1 MAPDDMTCGCRLIQT
16 GRMIGSRDG
25 SHKEVLVNERLQKM
39 QELGQAPWVDEL
51 SREDIQNGG
60 LQRMIEDGIVGVTS
74 NPAIFQKAIA
84 NSDLYDEQLQDLAR
98 SEDDPKEIFWGIA
111 RTEIRDACDIFMPA
125 YERTEGEDGFVSLE
139 VQPDIAYDQ
148 QATIDEAMR
157 LHEMVDRP
165 NLFVKIPATLQGLVA
180 IEEMISRGKSINV
193 TLIFSLERY
202 REVARAYIRGIK
214 RLVEG
219 GGDPSGVRSVASF
232 FVSRIDTEADSK
244 LEELGADDLKGK
256 LAIANAKLA
265 YQIYKEV
272 FGGSRWRALEERGAN
287 RQRLLWAS
295 TSTKNPDYPDVMYPE
310 NLVGPETVDTMP
322 KGTIQAVMDHAEIR
336 PTLEED
342 VEEAGELFKQ
352 LRKAGL
358 DYEDVTDVLE
368 QQGIQKFA
376 DPFHELLEEIE
387 NKSRQLVS

>member
-1 MAPDDMTCGCRLIQT
+1 
-16 GRMIGSRDG
+16 
-25 SHKEVLVNERLQKM
+25 VNERLAKM

-51 SREDIQNGG
+51 SREDIRNGG
-60 LQRMIEDGIVGVTS
+60 LERMIGDGIVGMTS

-84 NSDLYDEQLQDLAR
+84 NSDLYDEQLAELAR
-98 SEDDPKEIFWGIA
+98 NEDDPKEIFWEVA
-111 RTEIRDACDIFMPA
+111 RVDIQDACDIFMPV
-125 YERTEGEDGFVSLE
+125 YERTRGEDGFISLE

-148 QATIDEAMR
+148 QATIDEATR
-157 LHEMVDRP
+157 LHELVDRP
-165 NLFVKIPATLQGLVA
+165 NLFVKIPATLQGIVA

-202 REVARAYIRGIK
+202 REVARAYTRGIK
-214 RLVEG
+214 RLVEA

-232 FVSRIDTEADSK
+232 FVSRIDTEADRR
-244 LEELGADDLKGK
+244 LEELGAKDLRGK

-272 FGGSRWRALEERGAN
+272 FGGSRWRSLEESGAN

-310 NLVGPETVDTMP
+310 NLLGPETVNTMP
-322 KGTIQAVMDHAEIR
+322 KSTIQAVMDHAEIR

-342 VEEAGELFKQ
+342 VEEAERLLTQ
-352 LRKAGL
+352 LREVGL

-368 QQGIQKFA
+368 QEGIHKFA
-376 DPFHELLEEIE
+376 EPFNELLEEIE
-387 NKSRQLVS
+387 SKGKQLVR